1 MKMNV
6 TVEILIKT
14 WVPPTARV
22 QVPESREVPKDSN
35 TDTVCE
41 RNLQLKVFSQK
52 LTLKTMT
59 LTPHQ
64 FWTK

>member
-1 MKMNV
+1 MKMIA
-6 TVEILIKT
+6 TVKILRKT

-41 RNLQLKVFSQK
+41 INLQLKVFSQNF
-52 LTLKTMT
+52 TLKTMT